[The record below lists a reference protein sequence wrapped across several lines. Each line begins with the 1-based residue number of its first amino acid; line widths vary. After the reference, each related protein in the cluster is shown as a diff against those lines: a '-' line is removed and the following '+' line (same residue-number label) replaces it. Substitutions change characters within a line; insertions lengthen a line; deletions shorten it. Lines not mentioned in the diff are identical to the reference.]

1 MISPEFRACDAPK
14 LSEALKT
21 YITKNYGDGMW
32 NDLQH
37 DINGV
42 ELVRSQLAQASGHKT
57 DCAQLTK
64 FKELFFTNFK
74 NMILFNKYFIFGT
87 QSTQLNLE
95 LKWRDSFNRA
105 EKKGGAYLDAVSS
118 LYNYGVC
125 CARIACFMD
134 LKGDGVKEGAKSFME
149 AAAVFE
155 HLRSMVS

>member
-1 MISPEFRACDAPK
+1 
-14 LSEALKT
+14 
-21 YITKNYGDGMW
+21 
-32 NDLQH
+32 
-37 DINGV
+37 
-42 ELVRSQLAQASGHKT
+42 
-57 DCAQLTK
+57 
-64 FKELFFTNFK
+64 
-74 NMILFNKYFIFGT
+74 MILFNKYFIFGT